1 MECIYKTKLT
11 WDDRWQKDAETNV
24 QFCFILIQNFI
35 FICVVIDYTFN
46 KHTPIITR
54 PIPLFIRSISTF
66 YNIVKKLVGRG
77 NFEGNRNER

>member
-24 QFCFILIQNFI
+24 QFYFILIQNFI

-46 KHTPIITR
+46 KHTSIITH